1 MLLKAALNGAR
12 SPAEHA
18 ALPVLPHQLAAAS
31 AAAVAAGA
39 GAIHLHV
46 RGSDGKESLAPSHV
60 AQTLSA
66 VREACPGIP
75 IGLSTGAWIEPD
87 PARRAAAVRSWHL
100 QPDFASVNFHE
111 PGAAVVAEELLQRG
125 VGVEAG
131 LAGAAA
137 AAALVTSGLA
147 GRCLR
152 ILLEPQEGD
161 LAAATATVLEIEA
174 VLDGASVQPRR
185 LLHGTGPTAWP
196 HLALARER
204 GYDARIGLEDTLIL
218 PDGRRPADNAQLVA
232 AAIVMLRHAAPSR
245 EA

>member
-12 SPAEHA
+12 SPAEHP
-18 ALPVLPHQLAAAS
+18 ALPVLPDQLAAAS

-60 AQTLSA
+60 AQALSA
-66 VREACPGIP
+66 VREACPGVP
-75 IGLSTGAWIEPD
+75 IGVSTGAWIEPD
-87 PARRAAAVRSWHL
+87 PARRVATVRSWHL

-111 PGAAVVAEELLQRG
+111 PGAAAVAEELLQRG

-131 LAGAAA
+131 LGEAAA
-137 AAALVTSGLA
+137 AAVLAATGLS

-152 ILLEPQEGD
+152 ILLEPQESD
-161 LAAATATVLEIEA
+161 LAAATATVVEIEA
-174 VLDGASVQPRR
+174 VLDRARVQPRR

-196 HLALARER
+196 LLALARER
-204 GYDARIGLEDTLIL
+204 G
-218 PDGRRPADNAQLVA
+218 
-232 AAIVMLRHAAPSR
+232 
-245 EA
+245 